1 MERKTAEEVIRE
13 YYKAVYRLAFAR
25 MGRREDAEEVT
36 QEVFLRF
43 LHKAPEFTSA
53 EHCKAWLLRVT
64 VNCCN
69 SLLRSA
75 WRRKV
80 GELTEEIPFEETE
93 DLLLY
98 RELQK
103 LPEKYRQVLHL
114 FYYEEMSVAQ
124 IAGLLHRKESTI
136 RTQLTRARAML
147 KEVLGDDYAI

>member
-1 MERKTAEEVIRE
+1 MERKTAEKVIRE
-13 YYKAVYRLAFAR
+13 YYKTVYRLAFAR
-25 MGRREDAEEVT
+25 VGRREDAEEVT

-43 LHKAPEFTSA
+43 LHKAPEFTSE

-64 VNCCN
+64 VNYCN

-98 RELQK
+98 RE
-103 LPEKYRQVLHL
+103 
-114 FYYEEMSVAQ
+114 
-124 IAGLLHRKESTI
+124 
-136 RTQLTRARAML
+136 
-147 KEVLGDDYAI
+147 

>member
-13 YYKAVYRLAFAR
+13 YYKTVYRWLLPGGQTGGCRGGHTGGIF
-25 MGRREDAEEVT
+25 T
-36 QEVFLRF
+36 F
-43 LHKAPEFTSA
+43 LHKAPEFTSE

-64 VNCCN
+64 VNYCN

-98 RELQK
+98 RELQN
-103 LPEKYRQVLHL
+103 YRRNTGRS
-114 FYYEEMSVAQ
+114 FIYFIMKKCRW
-124 IAGLLHRKESTI
+124 HRSQTCFI
-136 RTQLTRARAML
+136 GRNPRY
-147 KEVLGDDYAI
+147 GHN